1 MIVTRFTATPG
12 RFWHAYGTEPRECE
26 MFQAVRF
33 MLEADV
39 NPGLLPRLVQHF
51 ARRDLVPDR
60 MWSHRHGDNM
70 HIELAM
76 SQMPV
81 TDVHTVEGNLR
92 QTVGVR
98 SVVRLVTPDLKAA

>member
-1 MIVTRFTATPG
+1 MTVMRITAKSST
-12 RFWHAYGTEPRECE
+12 FMQHTANEPRSRP

-33 MLEADV
+33 MVEADA

-60 MWSHRHGDNM
+60 MWSHRNGESVHV
-70 HIELAM
+70 ELAM
-76 SQMPV
+76 SAMPV
-81 TDVHTVEGNLR
+81 ECVHTVEGNLR

-98 SVVRLVTPDLKAA
+98 NVVRLVTSELKAA